1 MKNLRKWTALAAV
14 MAMTATLFTGCGSAD
29 APASEATAPAA
40 ESTAA
45 ATTETGAEAPAA
57 DGELAADVQAIVD
70 RGVLRVGVKNAVVG
84 FGFQDTLTGEYSG
97 LEISLAEKI
106 AESLGVD
113 VEFTAV
119 TAATRTE
126 LLDSGDIDCVLA
138 TFTITDERKQSWD
151 FSTPYFTDY
160 VTVLVED
167 KSGITSLADLV
178 DKKVGVS
185 SGSTSAKALTK
196 AMIEAGLIDGSGFFK
211 SSAPEELVN
220 YIPEIP
226 ESTCM
231 VFVESEVDKRNKLYK
246 KVKDNGYAAE
256 LKKQDADQLM
266 RWAAGI
272 LSKDGKKITR
282 QVMEYFM
289 ERTGDDMENIRMEL
303 EKLICYTMGRE
314 VITKED
320 VEAVGTVHVTN
331 RIFEMVTAIVAGNT
345 RKAMDL
351 YEDLLTLK
359 EPPMRIMFLIA
370 KQFNQLLQVK
380 ELAGKGAQKS
390 EIASRVKVPP
400 FVAGKLMAQ
409 ARAFTREQI
418 LSYVEF
424 CVESEEAVKTGR
436 LSDRLAVELLIAKKY
451 E

>member
-1 MKNLRKWTALAAV
+1 
-14 MAMTATLFTGCGSAD
+14 
-29 APASEATAPAA
+29 
-40 ESTAA
+40 
-45 ATTETGAEAPAA
+45 
-57 DGELAADVQAIVD
+57 
-70 RGVLRVGVKNAVVG
+70 
-84 FGFQDTLTGEYSG
+84 
-97 LEISLAEKI
+97 
-106 AESLGVD
+106 
-113 VEFTAV
+113 
-119 TAATRTE
+119 
-126 LLDSGDIDCVLA
+126 
-138 TFTITDERKQSWD
+138 
-151 FSTPYFTDY
+151 
-160 VTVLVED
+160 
-167 KSGITSLADLV
+167 
-178 DKKVGVS
+178 
-185 SGSTSAKALTK
+185 
-196 AMIEAGLIDGSGFFK
+196 
-211 SSAPEELVN
+211 
-220 YIPEIP
+220 
-226 ESTCM
+226 M
-231 VFVESEVDKRNKLYK
+231 VFVENEVDKRNKLYK

-359 EPPMRIMFLIA
+359 EPPMRIVFLIA

>member
-1 MKNLRKWTALAAV
+1 MQTLNQDIKDKTFRRVYLLFGDEPFLVNSYKKRLR
-14 MAMTATLFTGCGSAD
+14 
-29 APASEATAPAA
+29 EAIAGDDTMNYNYFEGKGP
-40 ESTAA
+40 
-45 ATTETGAEAPAA
+45 
-57 DGELAADVQAIVD
+57 DVKEI
-70 RGVLRVGVKNAVVG
+70 
-84 FGFQDTLTGEYSG
+84 
-97 LEISLAEKI
+97 ISLADTMPFF
-106 AESLGVD
+106 AE
-113 VEFTAV
+113 
-119 TAATRTE
+119 R
-126 LLDSGDIDCVLA
+126 
-138 TFTITDERKQSWD
+138 R
-151 FSTPYFTDY
+151 
-160 VTVLVED
+160 LV
-167 KSGITSLADLV
+167 
-178 DKKVGVS
+178 
-185 SGSTSAKALTK
+185 
-196 AMIEAGLIDGSGFFK
+196 LIDGSGFFK

-231 VFVESEVDKRNKLYK
+231 VFVENEVDKRNKLYK

-359 EPPMRIMFLIA
+359 EPPMRIVFLIA

-380 ELAGKGAQKS
+380 ELAGEGGAKR
-390 EIASRVKVPP
+390 EIAARGEGPP
-400 FVAGKLMAQ
+400 VVGGLMAQ